1 MTKKIFKSIMLVS
14 ALATALGLAFVMA
27 ILYQYF
33 GKQIESELR
42 KEAVFLSYGVEKNG
56 VEYLESISDNSSRIT
71 YIAEDGVV
79 LYDSEADAGSMENH
93 AHREEVQEA
102 FAQGSGQSQRYSRTL
117 SEKTIYYAMRLNDGK
132 VLRVSNTQ
140 SSVLSLL
147 KEMVLPV
154 FWILLLIIVLSGI
167 FASRVSKRIVEP
179 INTLDLEHP
188 EENQSYEEVE
198 PLLSRIYKQK
208 REITNQLELA
218 RQQQEEFAII
228 TENMQ
233 EGLLLIDRYTIILSG
248 NASVWRLF
256 KVKAPKTGESVFSL
270 NRSED
275 FRNVVSDAVQGCHR
289 DEILKLE
296 GCNIQI
302 IANPVIRD
310 GVTEGAVILLVN
322 VTEKTERENLRREFS
337 ANVSHEL
344 KTPLTSISGFA
355 EIIQDGFVKEEDV
368 KVFAG
373 RIYKEAQR
381 LIQLVDDVMRISR
394 LDENNAPCEWET
406 VDMYQAVKE
415 VFEQLSKNAEARDI
429 HLYMEGDRPKLETV
443 KQILTE
449 ILFNLCDNAIKYN
462 KPHGDVCFRMEE
474 TKEYVKIL
482 VRDTGIGI
490 PREDQ
495 ERVFERFY
503 RVDKSHSKDIGG
515 TGLGLS
521 IVKHGVQFLGGQV
534 ELQSEPGRGTEIIV
548 TFPKC

>member
-42 KEAVFLSYGVEKNG
+42 KEAVFLSYGVEENG
-56 VEYLESISDNSSRIT
+56 IEYLEEISDNSSRIT
-71 YIAEDGVV
+71 YIDENGEV

-102 FAQGSGQSQRYSRTL
+102 FQQGSGQSYRYSRTL
-117 SEKTIYYAMRLNDGK
+117 AEKTIYYAIRLIDGK

-140 SSVLSLL
+140 SSVFSLL

-198 PLLSRIYKQK
+198 PLLSRIYKLK

-233 EGLLLIDRYTIILSG
+233 EGLLLIDRYTMILSG

-256 KVKAPKTGESVFSL
+256 KVKKPKTGESVFSL

-275 FRNVVSDAVQGCHR
+275 FRNVVSDAVQ
-289 DEILKLE
+289 
-296 GCNIQI
+296 
-302 IANPVIRD
+302 
-310 GVTEGAVILLVN
+310 
-322 VTEKTERENLRREFS
+322 
-337 ANVSHEL
+337 
-344 KTPLTSISGFA
+344 
-355 EIIQDGFVKEEDV
+355 
-368 KVFAG
+368 
-373 RIYKEAQR
+373 
-381 LIQLVDDVMRISR
+381 
-394 LDENNAPCEWET
+394 
-406 VDMYQAVKE
+406 
-415 VFEQLSKNAEARDI
+415 
-429 HLYMEGDRPKLETV
+429 
-443 KQILTE
+443 
-449 ILFNLCDNAIKYN
+449 
-462 KPHGDVCFRMEE
+462 
-474 TKEYVKIL
+474 
-482 VRDTGIGI
+482 
-490 PREDQ
+490 
-495 ERVFERFY
+495 
-503 RVDKSHSKDIGG
+503 
-515 TGLGLS
+515 
-521 IVKHGVQFLGGQV
+521 
-534 ELQSEPGRGTEIIV
+534 
-548 TFPKC
+548 

>member
-228 TENMQ
+228 T
-233 EGLLLIDRYTIILSG
+233 
-248 NASVWRLF
+248 
-256 KVKAPKTGESVFSL
+256 
-270 NRSED
+270 
-275 FRNVVSDAVQGCHR
+275 
-289 DEILKLE
+289 
-296 GCNIQI
+296 
-302 IANPVIRD
+302 
-310 GVTEGAVILLVN
+310 
-322 VTEKTERENLRREFS
+322 
-337 ANVSHEL
+337 
-344 KTPLTSISGFA
+344 
-355 EIIQDGFVKEEDV
+355 
-368 KVFAG
+368 
-373 RIYKEAQR
+373 
-381 LIQLVDDVMRISR
+381 
-394 LDENNAPCEWET
+394 
-406 VDMYQAVKE
+406 
-415 VFEQLSKNAEARDI
+415 
-429 HLYMEGDRPKLETV
+429 
-443 KQILTE
+443 
-449 ILFNLCDNAIKYN
+449 
-462 KPHGDVCFRMEE
+462 
-474 TKEYVKIL
+474 
-482 VRDTGIGI
+482 
-490 PREDQ
+490 
-495 ERVFERFY
+495 
-503 RVDKSHSKDIGG
+503 
-515 TGLGLS
+515 
-521 IVKHGVQFLGGQV
+521 
-534 ELQSEPGRGTEIIV
+534 
-548 TFPKC
+548 